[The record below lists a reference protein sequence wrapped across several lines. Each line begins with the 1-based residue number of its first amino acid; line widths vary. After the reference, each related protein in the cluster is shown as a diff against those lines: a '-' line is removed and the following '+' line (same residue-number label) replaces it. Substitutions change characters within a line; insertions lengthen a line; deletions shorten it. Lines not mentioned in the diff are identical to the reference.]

1 MGRSLVSS
9 FILGR
14 VMRFYISAESLTPG
28 LDLEVQMKDFHR
40 EILGHVLPDT
50 ETYLTKIFIHG
61 IDHQSLLA
69 LYQKRVESDGRA
81 ECAKCVGTTRSVSLA
96 GWLFG
101 IVGAVDRLFLRHPL
115 RQRKRGNEQWFM
127 I

>member
-1 MGRSLVSS
+1 
-9 FILGR
+9 
-14 VMRFYISAESLTPG
+14 MRFYISVESLTPG
-28 LDLEVQMKDFHR
+28 LELEVQMKDFHR

-81 ECAKCVGTTRSVSLA
+81 ECAKCDGMTRSINLA
-96 GWLFG
+96 SWLFG
-101 IVGAVDRLFLRHPL
+101 IVGGVDRLFLRRPL
-115 RQRKRGNEQWFM
+115 RQGKRGNEQWFM
-127 I
+127 T

>member
-1 MGRSLVSS
+1 
-9 FILGR
+9 
-14 VMRFYISAESLTPG
+14 MRFYISAESLTPG

-81 ECAKCVGTTRSVSLA
+81 ECVKCFGTTRSVNLA

-101 IVGAVDRLFLRHPL
+101 FVGAVDRLFLRHPL
-115 RQRKRGNEQWFM
+115 GQ
-127 I
+127 